1 MIGPW
6 EGYIMDGFRVSIFCK
21 EAMYV
26 WRSSKICKVKVF
38 FLISNSL
45 PLHIYIYINQITSG
59 CNNKNICDYTFS
71 CNYESCMQVYNYMY
85 MKFTIKETLLNSLAT
100 TFDNLRSQL
109 TLHVI

>member
-26 WRSSKICKVKVF
+26 WRSSKICKVKGF

-45 PLHIYIYINQITSG
+45 PLHIYISTKLLLAVTTKIFVIIHLVVIMNHACKYTIT
-59 CNNKNICDYTFS
+59 CI
-71 CNYESCMQVYNYMY
+71 
-85 MKFTIKETLLNSLAT
+85 
-100 TFDNLRSQL
+100 
-109 TLHVI
+109 